1 MPRKYWQLVFVRQ
14 YMKVVVFGWFCS
26 NIFATSSFS
35 IVVHMNSITDAEF
48 LFKKI
53 GGGLSNTKNQCCL
66 DNFTNIENKIYCLK
80 NWLYFDVSQN
90 IWKTGSL
97 KLFHQMFIF
106 FLTLIITLGCCT
118 LFLIIHLPLSFPSS
132 SPFFSYSF
140 FSSFPPSSSS
150 FFSSSFLLLL
160 LFIKLQNSL

>member
-1 MPRKYWQLVFVRQ
+1 
-14 YMKVVVFGWFCS
+14 
-26 NIFATSSFS
+26 
-35 IVVHMNSITDAEF
+35 MNSNTDAAF
-48 LFKKI
+48 LRKKWR
-53 GGGLSNTKNQCCL
+53 GGLSDTENQCCL
-66 DNFTNIENKIYCLK
+66 DNITNMENKIYCLK

-118 LFLIIHLPLSFPSS
+118 LFLIIHLPLSFPS
-132 SPFFSYSF
+132 PFFFYSF